1 MVRLNLNFKLICWFF
16 SPESGDNYAG
26 TAGER
31 KGYFENIP
39 KGLPRWAPHSEK
51 NAFKIFSDGASAKD
65 NEVSS
70 VNFVGMSLL

>member
-39 KGLPRWAPHSEK
+39 KGLPR
-51 NAFKIFSDGASAKD
+51 
-65 NEVSS
+65 
-70 VNFVGMSLL
+70 